1 MGDNVVPFSGAPPSG
16 DDAIIIDPKAP
27 LETARLMV
35 KNHFAVS
42 GTRTIQHQQGTFHH
56 WINTHYAEILNE
68 EMRCKIYEFLDTA
81 SVWVPSKK
89 DKGKFELKGFK
100 PTARSVSDV
109 LDAFRA
115 AAQLSNEVRQPA
127 WILEKHRHGP
137 ASSEIISCQN
147 GLLHLPSGEILSHT
161 PAFYSN
167 TSLEY
172 HFNASAPEP
181 VKWLEFLKSIWPH
194 DNDARSTLQDVFG
207 YLLGT
212 DTDQQKIPLLVGPKR
227 SGKGTIG
234 RILTAMVGQTAVVSP
249 TLASLESNFGL
260 SPLIGKRIAIISDA
274 RLGGRSDQQAIA
286 ERLLSISGEDMQTVD
301 RKHIAAWSGK
311 LPTRFFIM
319 SNELPRIA
327 DASGAL
333 ASRFLVLTMQN
344 SFYGSE
350 DHGLTPALLQE
361 LPGILNWAIAGWRNI
376 RTRGYFLPPASSLDA
391 IREIEDLS
399 SPIGAFLRERCLV
412 GPGKDVSVDGLY
424 LEWEDWCND
433 QGRDHIGTKQNF
445 GRDLKSA
452 VPGLKKSQPRVGDNE
467 RERRYNGLCL
477 KPNQKNEEKISPDL
491 I

>member
-286 ERLLSISGEDMQTVD
+286 ERLLSISGEDIQTVE
-301 RKHIAAWSGK
+301 RKHIDAWTGK

-333 ASRFLVLTMQN
+333 GSRFLVLTMTR
-344 SFYGSE
+344 SFFGQE
-350 DHGLTPALLQE
+350 DHEMTNRLMGE
-361 LPGILNWAIAGWRNI
+361 LPSILNWAIEGWR
-376 RTRGYFLPPASSLDA
+376 RLRERGFFVPPKSSAEA
-391 IREIEDLS
+391 IQELEDLG
-399 SPIGAFLRERCLV
+399 SPIGAFVRETCVVDQGRN
-412 GPGKDVSVDGLY
+412 VSAAGLFAK
-424 LEWEDWCND
+424 WESWCKE
-433 QGRDHIGTKQNF
+433 QGRDHKGTRQSF
-445 GRDLKSA
+445 GRDLRAA
-452 VPGLKKSQPRVGDNE
+452 VPGLRVKNAGSDGD
-467 RERRYNGLCL
+467 RERHYEGIGLI
-477 KPNQKNEEKISPDL
+477 KVTDNTGKDPFSMA
-491 I
+491 